1 MTSGQ
6 NLPDLGVTFRSSLG
20 VHPARVD
27 DGSWICWLPG
37 GLMNASQRDGVSK
50 RCALSQKTRV
60 PGHIYACRCLSGH
73 LLVLLTF
80 SGSSG
85 ASRIPLTL
93 SRGFTDHWSY
103 FLKKKGFFLVF

>member
-1 MTSGQ
+1 
-6 NLPDLGVTFRSSLG
+6 
-20 VHPARVD
+20 
-27 DGSWICWLPG
+27 
-37 GLMNASQRDGVSK
+37 MNASQRDGVSK

-93 SRGFTDHWSY
+93 STGFTDHLELFFKKEGL
-103 FLKKKGFFLVF
+103 FLSFLEVQGSNYKSS